1 MVRFSSHLLHSRFN
15 PLTVCVFCALRAV
28 KQQRPRYLEPG
39 FRDVGAAAPK
49 RIGQPAGI
57 PLKAAHDAAGFKR
70 NRALKELRSYELK
83 EHILLAATSRT
94 ASVFNSATLGLDGKP
109 GPVAMCLSRGISKPN
124 FLRPSRSS
132 SHMESAKV

>member
-15 PLTVCVFCALRAV
+15 PLTVCVLCALRAV

-57 PLKAAHDAAGFKR
+57 PLKAAHDAAGFELNPALEQLRSYK
-70 NRALKELRSYELK
+70 LKELSLFPPSSS
-83 EHILLAATSRT
+83 EHNRLRQVIRATPDSRT
-94 ASVFNSATLGLDGKP
+94 WARSEVS
-109 GPVAMCLSRGISKPN
+109 LSSKIW
-124 FLRPSRSS
+124 
-132 SHMESAKV
+132 